1 MYRHFSSMLS
11 LIPGYC
17 FQTVLFDIVQVS
29 EIGQLHNAIS
39 FIFKLDRLLSSLYAQ
54 AHFCVCYCFII
65 FFLNLLRPSN
75 IQKLLATFSIPYTN
89 TYTTL
94 TSSRCGNRTLYDFY
108 FYFSTFSSSIYL
120 CYDENRRRTIQG
132 LIVQLQDSPAPRKFG
147 NEFSIQPFQSCSG

>member
-11 LIPGYC
+11 LITGYC

-65 FFLNLLRPSN
+65 FFFKSSSSFKYSK
-75 IQKLLATFSIPYTN
+75 ITGHIFN
-89 TYTTL
+89 TLHQYTTL